1 MKKLHHLAALLAI
14 GLSVLL
20 PLPAHADLGV
30 WSSLY
35 VAKKLV
41 NAVTGD
47 ERTASPRSSGKAI
60 PLKEASVTQGRQNP
74 DCDTAQ
80 PRGMPATTASVVKR
94 SYFLCRMGYASQ
106 YDPETKTPRWVAE
119 RITKRSLEGSA
130 SRDGETFSEDPQIP
144 NDHQASLDDYATED
158 GDGNRYD
165 RGHLAPAADFKW
177 SPTAMSQSFLLTNIV
192 PQAPRNNRGVWS
204 SLEGMVREM
213 AMRRGEMYV
222 VTGPVYLDSKVATLG
237 QGRVRIP
244 NGMFKILID
253 PARDEMTGFIIPNN
267 DSVGED
273 PAKYQFSVRDVER
286 ITGINFNPALD
297 RGTADV
303 LETRGGNWIL
313 PKVRTRNRS

>member
-1 MKKLHHLAALLAI
+1 MKKLHHLAALFAI
-14 GLSVLL
+14 ALSVAL
-20 PLPAHADLGV
+20 PLQAYAGLGT
-30 WSSLY
+30 WTSLY
-35 VAKKLV
+35 VANKLV
-41 NAVTGD
+41 KAVSGD
-47 ERTASPRSSGKAI
+47 EKQSTPRQNGKAI

-80 PRGMPATTASVVKR
+80 PRGMPVTASPVVKR

-106 YDPETKTPRWVAE
+106 YDPETKTPLWVAE
-119 RITKRSLEGSA
+119 RINKRTLEGSA
-130 SRDGETFSEDPQIP
+130 SRDDETFAEDPQIP
-144 NDHQASLDDYATED
+144 SHLQASLDDYTTED
-158 GDGNRYD
+158 VEGDRYD

-177 SPTAMSQSFLLTNIV
+177 SQTAMSQSFLLTNIV

-222 VTGPVYLDSKVATLG
+222 VTGPVYLNSKVTTLG
-237 QGRVRIP
+237 RNEVRIP
-244 NGMFKILID
+244 NAMFKILID
-253 PARDEMTGFIIPNN
+253 PARGEMTGFIIPNN
-267 DSVGED
+267 NSVGDD

-286 ITGINFNPALD
+286 VTGINFNPSLD